1 MKSRRFSGPPLY
13 FEREYIIGGFFLT
26 HNFDSQEE
34 KKMANRN
41 RKTKKENRVKS
52 TVAAASDKLNDR
64 LPKQKITEKARA
76 SLLIFK

>member
-1 MKSRRFSGPPLY
+1 
-13 FEREYIIGGFFLT
+13 
-26 HNFDSQEE
+26 
-34 KKMANRN
+34 MANRN

-76 SLLIFK
+76 SHLIFE